1 MIRVDSVWM
10 ATAPLDMRAGPDT
23 VLMHVVRVFGAAHPH
38 HAYVF
43 ANRRCNRMKILVHD
57 GLGVWLAARRL
68 NQGGFVWLRSV
79 ESTVQINTSQLG
91 ALTMGLPWQ
100 RLGDAGIIA
109 VI

>member
-43 ANRRCNRMKILVHD
+43 ANRRCNRVKILVHD
-57 GLGVWLAARRL
+57 GLGVWLARRL
-68 NQGGFVWLRSV
+68 NQGGFVWSRSV

>member
-38 HAYVF
+38 HAYIF
-43 ANRRCNRMKILVHD
+43 ANRRCNRVKILVHD

-68 NQGGFVWLRSV
+68 NQGGFVWSRSV

-100 RLGDAGIIA
+100 RLGELATIRRC
-109 VI
+109 